1 MPPSVIP
8 LRAERRSDVVER
20 ALIERILD
28 GTYPVGSTLPL
39 ERELATAFEVGRPT
53 LREALQRLER
63 DGWVASVKGKGTLVQ
78 DYLRTGTLNTLGPI
92 LRTGTP
98 YAQRLIVHMLE
109 IRALL
114 LPDAARGAVAA
125 SPAKVVAA
133 LAPHDGLGDAPE
145 AYAQFD
151 WDVNRALCLL
161 SPNPVFHLILRSM
174 DPPYE
179 DLSTLYFSDPANRR
193 ASADFYAALTAAGMA
208 RDPDGAHAATAAAM
222 DYAIGWF
229 QRLGGEAG
237 DAR

>member
-1 MPPSVIP
+1 MPSPVIP
-8 LRAERRSDVVER
+8 LRERRSDVVER
-20 ALIERILD
+20 ALIAQILD

-39 ERELATAFEVGRPT
+39 ERDLAVAFEVGRPT

-63 DGWVASVKGKGTLVQ
+63 DGWVASVKGRGTLVQ

-92 LRTGTP
+92 LRTGSP

-114 LPDAARGAVAA
+114 LPDAAAGAVST

-133 LAPHDGLGDAPE
+133 VAAHDALEDRPE
-145 AYAQFD
+145 AYARFD

-161 SPNPVFHLILRSM
+161 SPNPIFHLVLRSM

-193 ASADFYAALTAAGMA
+193 ASDEFYAALTAAGMA
-208 RDPDGAHAATAAAM
+208 QDAPAARAATAAAM
-222 DYAIGWF
+222 EYAIRWF
-229 QRLGGEAG
+229 ERLNGEAP